1 MLTLVATPIGR
12 TDEITL
18 RSLEL
23 FKNADVIVCE
33 STKETSKLL
42 KSFDLKAKKY
52 EVLDEHS
59 DADDVVRLCELCE
72 HLNVVLVSDCGTPS
86 FCDPGFQLV
95 KACRKKNIKV
105 ATSLGASSL
114 MGLISLSSEKIDQFY
129 FRGFIPAE
137 NVARQKEWQ
146 NLKKHKEAIVL
157 MDTPYRLKKMID
169 ECCEHLNDR
178 KILLT
183 INLSQEDET
192 LLEGSPEKI
201 KNQLK
206 FDKAEFMILVYA
218 KTDAKN

>member
-23 FKNADVIVCE
+23 LKNADVVICE

-42 KSFDLKAKKY
+42 KSHEIKARRY

-59 DADDVVRLCELCE
+59 TADDVKMLLELCRDQQ
-72 HLNVVLVSDCGTPS
+72 VVLVSDCGTPG

-95 KACRKKNIKV
+95 KACRQAGV
-105 ATSLGASSL
+105 PVQSSLGASSL
-114 MGLISLSSEKIDQFY
+114 MGLLSLSSERIYQFY

-137 NVARQKEWQ
+137 TVAREKEWHE
-146 NLKKHKEAIVL
+146 LKKNKQVIIL
-157 MDTPYRLKKMID
+157 MDTPYRLKKMLD
-169 ECCEHLNDR
+169 ECVQHLDDR
-178 KILLT
+178 KILLAL
-183 INLSQEDET
+183 NLSQPDET
-192 LLEGSPEKI
+192 VLEGAPSQVRPR
-201 KNQLK
+201 LP

-218 KTDAKN
+218 KT